1 MTMKKSA
8 AFTLSLLVLG
18 ACGTGPST
26 RSEWTETVSP
36 PPIADET
43 ADPIPV
49 DRILPDGRYWATA
62 HEVLGD
68 DDIVFTV
75 VKARFGATCE
85 AWVTERGLTE
95 GCANDYAVD
104 DVTSQVIA
112 VDDINWVTVAEPA
125 GPGRSYRIEY
135 DTLVD
140 LVRGDKVEMPAGR
153 TWSPFPFVLEI
164 VDGRVSAVDQYWV
177 P

>member
-1 MTMKKSA
+1 MRRSA
-8 AFTLSLLVLG
+8 AALALSLFVLASCG
-18 ACGTGPST
+18 AEQST

-36 PPIADET
+36 APITDET

-49 DRILPDGRYWATA
+49 DRVLPDGRYWGTA

-68 DDIVFTV
+68 DGIVFTL
-75 VKARFGATCE
+75 VKARFGATCK
-85 AWVTERGLTE
+85 AWAAERGLTE
-95 GCANDYAVD
+95 GCTNDYAVD
-104 DVTSQVIA
+104 DVTSQLVA
-112 VDDINWVTVAEPA
+112 VDDLDWVTVADPA

-140 LVRGDKVEMPAGR
+140 LVRGAKVDMPAGR
-153 TWSPFPFVLEI
+153 TWTPFPFILEI
-164 VDGRVSAVDQYWV
+164 ADGRVTAVDQHWV

>member
-1 MTMKKSA
+1 MTRSA
-8 AFTLSLLVLG
+8 TVLALSLLVL
-18 ACGTGPST
+18 ASCGTEQST

-36 PPIADET
+36 APVTGES

-49 DRILPDGRYWATA
+49 DRVLPDGRYWATA

-75 VKARFGATCE
+75 TKARFGATCE
-85 AWVTERGLTE
+85 EWASEQGLTE
-95 GCANDYAVD
+95 GCTNDYAIDDGTSQMIAVD
-104 DVTSQVIA
+104 DVE
-112 VDDINWVTVAEPA
+112 WVTVADPE

-140 LVRGDKVEMPAGR
+140 LVRGSQVDMPAGR
-153 TWSPFPFVLEI
+153 TWTPFPFVLEI
-164 VDGRVSAVDQYWV
+164 ADGTVTSVDQYWV